1 MEKEVKTLEL
11 DEINDTN
18 LNPDGIEVDQDMINE
33 DLELQTR
40 GTEEDLVQDTF
51 NEYTVEDMN
60 DEGTVVENEHKE

>member
-51 NEYTVEDMN
+51 NEDTVEDMK